1 MALIFS
7 AMALIFSAMAH
18 VFSAMAH
25 VFSAMVSQ
33 GTQLPSKHCRALPR
47 RHCCAGWFA
56 VGMHCCRGACRL
68 EIGKALL
75 SMFAGSKQALLRM
88 LAGNKA
94 GIAELVGRQWAGHC
108 CMRLGC
114 TLGCPGGAAFCFWL
128 VVGHSLQEK
137 AWTMA
142 MGSQVQHWL
151 SCACTGLDN
160 ASRTAMGSPNAHPVA
175 LMLRLT
181 MANWDALSW
190 SSKGACWHV
199 QVCKWVCQMWPMS
212 SPC

>member
-108 CMRLGC
+108 CTLAARLGAREGLPFGLL
-114 TLGCPGGAAFCFWL
+114 LGILCKRKLGQWPWAAKSNIGL
-128 VVGHSLQEK
+128 SID
-137 AWTMA
+137 AW
-142 MGSQVQHWL
+142 G
-151 SCACTGLDN
+151 DN